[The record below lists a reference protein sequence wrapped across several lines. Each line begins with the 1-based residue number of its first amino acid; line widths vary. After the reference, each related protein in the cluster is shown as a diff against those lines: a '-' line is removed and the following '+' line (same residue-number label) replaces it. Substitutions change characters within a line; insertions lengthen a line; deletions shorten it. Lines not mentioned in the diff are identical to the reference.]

1 MTVKDLQNVEATTN
15 SPVTILPT
23 HRNPWTPRTVMKK
36 IESYFVLRRQDQTS
50 DRWCFCWLLHLH
62 LPSPNDPGKTTVL
75 TNPDLHCS
83 QGTKEQM
90 FQMFPRCV
98 KTPWFRN
105 NVSNFGELFFLIFF
119 WGRSPTKF
127 QSSLKPSWDR
137 WEALPAKRDRIMS
150 SSILD
155 TFLSNNW

>member
-105 NVSNFGELFFLIFF
+105 NVSIFKILANCFSWSFFEEGVRRSFKAVWSPAEID
-119 WGRSPTKF
+119 GRPCL
-127 QSSLKPSWDR
+127 LK
-137 WEALPAKRDRIMS
+137 EIG
-150 SSILD
+150 
-155 TFLSNNW
+155 LSQVQF